1 MTTTSGPTART
12 AGALA
17 LVERSTRS
25 VPPFGGLNRTLASI
39 ELKRVLRNRRT
50 MIFSLVL
57 PAVFYFM
64 FGVGQSYSGQS
75 VGRGNVGAFIMI
87 SMALYGAMIST
98 TGGGAMVAT
107 ERAQGW
113 SRQLR
118 LTPLSP
124 VAYVLVKVGVA
135 MVLGLLSIV
144 VVYVCGLF
152 THAQMDSPWLYLA
165 TAAIAW
171 VGALVFAA
179 FGLFM
184 GYLLPSENV
193 MQILGPGLALLA
205 FGGGLFIPLTDG
217 SAFEIFARF
226 TPMYGIAKLAHA
238 PLTGDPVQ
246 WWWIANVAVW
256 LGLFVGGA
264 VWRFRRDTERV

>member
-1 MTTTSGPTART
+1 MTTASTSAASAAPA
-12 AGALA
+12 
-17 LVERSTRS
+17 VVDRSLRK
-25 VPPFGGLNRTLASI
+25 VPPMGGFNKTLAFI

-50 MIFSLVL
+50 MIFSLVV
-57 PAVFYFM
+57 PAAFYFM
-64 FGVGQSYSGQS
+64 FGVGQAYSS
-75 VGRGNVGAFIMI
+75 ENAGRGNVGAFIMI

-124 VAYVLVKVGVA
+124 IAYVAIKVGVA
-135 MVLGLLSIV
+135 MVLGLLSIL
-144 VVYVCGLF
+144 VVYICGLF
-152 THAQMDSPWLYLA
+152 THAKMDSPWLFVG

-171 VGALVFAA
+171 AGSLVFAA

-205 FGGGLFIPLTDG
+205 LAGGLFTGPVTSG
-217 SAFEIFARF
+217 WFA
-226 TPMYGIAKLAHA
+226 TVSKISPTYGLSQLAHA
-238 PLTGDPVQ
+238 ALTGDGFTLTAVL
-246 WWWIANVAVW
+246 NVLVWAAV
-256 LGLFVGGA
+256 FSGGA
-264 VWRFRRDTERV
+264 VLLFRRDTRRV